1 MPPMVPSTITSSGDA
16 LYGKNLGIPMPSDP
30 ATQVV
35 SSELPRK
42 TSSANS
48 IKQSTQLRKCVP
60 NFGNVDDNHAA
71 STQSLPKVER
81 QWVCGPRKIL

>member
-1 MPPMVPSTITSSGDA
+1 MPPMVLGTITSSGDT
-16 LYGKNLGIPMPSDP
+16 LRGKNSGIPMPPDP

-35 SSELPRK
+35 SSELLEK

-48 IKQSTQLRKCVP
+48 IKESTQLRKCVP
-60 NFGNVDDNHAA
+60 NFGNVDNNHAA

-81 QWVCGPRKIL
+81 QWVYGPRKIL